1 MEHTF
6 HFLLDLLKFS
16 EPFDTANDH
25 PHPELVDAEWDDA
38 AFAEYLAD
46 MGSPDYGDEDSETR
60 HTTIA

>member
-6 HFLLDLLKFS
+6 QFLLDMLKFS
-16 EPFDTANDH
+16 EPFDTPSDH

-46 MGSPDYGDEDSETR
+46 MGSHDYDEDSNPS
-60 HTTIA
+60 TII